1 MRAARATANRA
12 YPNQHEGKTISMEN
26 SFLGQTHF
34 LCHLAAGGV
43 WAWFGPACWLP
54 VAAISNNIQSINYC
68 FTLLSILQM
77 LSLSLSL
84 PPRSEGS
91 AQSKKAA
98 HTLQLICHYVRAA
111 FRQSD
116 AIFNRFSLLTRCGS
130 FPGSSLTWRFN
141 WPRPNWQTERA
152 QLVATQPDLANKLAI
167 ATAVELPVCPLS
179 IRARPRATW
188 VIICHNSPGRD
199 WSPKYLQQCGG
210 RPCLSAF
217 ISILCFFLRLS
228 LLLASVCV
236 LFVLLVN
243 H

>member
-1 MRAARATANRA
+1 MRAAKATANRA

-43 WAWFGPACWLP
+43 WAVRLAGFRPRPFLTTFNQLIIVLRCF
-54 VAAISNNIQSINYC
+54 QSFKC
-68 FTLLSILQM
+68 
-77 LSLSLSL
+77 SLSLSL
-84 PPRSEGS
+84 PLRSEGS
-91 AQSKKAA
+91 AQSKMAA

-141 WPRPNWQTERA
+141 WPRPNGQTERA
-152 QLVATQPDLANKLAI
+152 WRVARQPDLANKLAI

-188 VIICHNSPGRD
+188 VIICHNRPGRD

-228 LLLASVCV
+228 LLLR
-236 LFVLLVN
+236 LIG
-243 H
+243 